1 MDLLT
6 LIRKPVKKITA
17 IQWGKTNYDNSYIIL
32 KWGENPYS
40 PSKNIITA
48 INKSIYTTN
57 RYPNLM
63 TILKDR
69 LKKYTGC
76 NDTQICL
83 TNGSDK
89 AFRLIAEVFIDKNN
103 EAITFTPS
111 YPVFDKSTNM
121 MGGKVIKV
129 PLDKNFKIPTIKL
142 LNKYVSKNTKI
153 IYVCN
158 PNNPTGN
165 FIATNQE
172 IEQLLKLNLIIVVD
186 EAYFE
191 FSGKTAISLL
201 KKNENLIILRS
212 FSKTFGLAGLRVAYT
227 LSSPKIID
235 YLNRIEDSL
244 EVFNTSTPSLAG
256 AIASIENYQVI
267 KKNIEKINNTKRLL
281 VEKLNEINIL
291 TYSSFTSF
299 IMFNLKK
306 IGIKTKDFIKG
317 IEQEKII
324 LKDVSIYSGLSEY
337 DVYMAIP
344 RDDQLEKVVNSINKV
359 IKNSS

>member
-6 LIRKPVKKITA
+6 FIRKPVKKMST
-17 IQWGKTNYDNSYIIL
+17 IQWGKANYDDSYIIL

-40 PSKNIITA
+40 PSKNITSA
-48 INKSIYTTN
+48 INKSLYTTN

-63 TILKDR
+63 TILKNQ

-76 NDTQICL
+76 NVSQICL

-89 AFRLIAEVFIDKNN
+89 VFRLIAEVFVDKND
-103 EAITFTPS
+103 EAMTFSPS
-111 YPVFDKSTNM
+111 YPVFDESINM
-121 MGGKVIKV
+121 MGGKIIKV
-129 PLDKNFKIPTIKL
+129 PLDKNFKIPALKL
-142 LNKYVSKNTKI
+142 LNKYVTNSTKI

-172 IEQLLKLNLIIVVD
+172 IELLLKLNLIVVVD

-191 FSGKTAISLL
+191 FSDKTAISLL
-201 KKNENLIILRS
+201 KKYDNLIILRS

-235 YLNRIEDSL
+235 YLTRIEDSL
-244 EVFNTSTPSLAG
+244 EVFNTATPSLAG
-256 AIASIENYQVI
+256 VIASIDNYQDI
-267 KKNIEKINNTKRLL
+267 RKNIEKINNTKRVL
-281 VEKLNEINIL
+281 VEKLNKMNIL
-291 TYSSFTSF
+291 TYPSFTSF

-306 IGIKTKDFIKG
+306 IGIKTKDFIQG
-317 IEQEKII
+317 MEQEKII
-324 LKDVSIYSGLSEY
+324 LKDVSIYLGLSEF

-344 RDDQLEKVVNSINKV
+344 RDNQLEKVVSSINKV
-359 IKNSS
+359 IKNLS